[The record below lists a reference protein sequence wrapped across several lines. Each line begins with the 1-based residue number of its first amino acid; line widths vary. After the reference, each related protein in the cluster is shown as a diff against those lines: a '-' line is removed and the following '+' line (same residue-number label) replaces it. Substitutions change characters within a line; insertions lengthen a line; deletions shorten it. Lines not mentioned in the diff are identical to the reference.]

1 MCAVVGVIRNM
12 VNWNPAISSIT
23 IHGASFLL
31 NIFSASR
38 DTYTA
43 KNENATTDIR

>member
-1 MCAVVGVIRNM
+1 MCNAVGVIKNM
-12 VNWNPAISSIT
+12 VNWKPAISSIT

-31 NIFSASR
+31 NIFSASW

-43 KNENATTDIR
+43 RKENATTDIR